1 MHVMNVLS
9 SNLERL
15 RHKADECL
23 RLAAIVESDES
34 RTAYLRLARSYETL
48 AESISGRLG
57 SAAGQDG
64 EATPEPRSARSL
76 SEVSS

>member
-1 MHVMNVLS
+1 MNVLS

-23 RLAAIVESDES
+23 RLAAIVESEES

-48 AESISGRLG
+48 AESISGHSGL
-57 SAAGQDG
+57 AASQDG
-64 EATPEPRSARSL
+64 DGKISPATRSRSL
-76 SEVSS
+76 SEASS